1 MFKEQLDTALFH
13 FDLSTLGAVEAE
25 NGWRLGRGTVNL
37 LEGSCWRSSES
48 GRMVLFRFDVSTL
61 ALTSK
66 PPNRPESMR
75 DPPERGG
82 HHCVLNE
89 LGDWAGRREKIVKRR
104 FRRWQ
109 MGVGQWWMARS
120 RQG

>member
-1 MFKEQLDTALFH
+1 
-13 FDLSTLGAVEAE
+13 
-25 NGWRLGRGTVNL
+25 
-37 LEGSCWRSSES
+37 
-48 GRMVLFRFDVSTL
+48 MVLFRFDVSTL

-109 MGVGQWWMARS
+109 MGVGQWWMGVGIGLVGRLVGVRHVTGPQGGWAPLVGSSKSGFDTDNGSRPGAHGRS
-120 RQG
+120 PRPESA